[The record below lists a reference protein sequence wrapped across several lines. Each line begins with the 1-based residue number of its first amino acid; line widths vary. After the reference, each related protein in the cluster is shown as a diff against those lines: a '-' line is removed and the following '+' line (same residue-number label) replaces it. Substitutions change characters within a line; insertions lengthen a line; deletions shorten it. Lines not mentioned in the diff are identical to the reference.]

1 MSELRPPGPGR
12 TPAYVSGVLAQL
24 LEDLLMDLA
33 HAHDRG
39 EIRGTAVAQAYAHT
53 DSVMRELLGDAAFV
67 DRTRAQKLRE
77 GS

>member
-1 MSELRPPGPGR
+1 
-12 TPAYVSGVLAQL
+12 
-24 LEDLLMDLA
+24 MDLA